1 MTDTLKDTMSDL
13 NPDFSRRTFIQAS
26 AGALV
31 VFTLQSNM
39 KSSVAHAAG
48 GTNQVNGTIAIDADN
63 NIVVTYPIAE
73 MGQGTMT
80 GLAQCVAEEARAD
93 WSKVTTVAA
102 DWQHSGFTG
111 GSFGL
116 RGNMY
121 SMRMA
126 GAQAYDMLRQAA
138 EDHFGTSSIWPTL
151 ANGFTNGS
159 TTALYKDLASA
170 ASAKTPNPSPTLVPR
185 ADWRLIG
192 QGLERLDI
200 PSKVDGSAVF
210 GLDVQ
215 LPGMVYAAVRQCP
228 TIGGTVGTTPSK
240 PTGALAVMRLKN
252 AADQYTAVALVANNS
267 WMCIN
272 YTSAAKTTAAKSW
285 RDGIKWTLPSGYTQM
300 TSSTISSA
308 ARTLMGSA
316 TTTLLAENVGNAV
329 SDYTSAS
336 KKFEGTYEI
345 PYLVH
350 TMMEVPNCTVKLSA
364 DSIEVWAPTQNPG
377 EWIGGA
383 AAMIKKRLPAL
394 ANDKIKINATL
405 VGGGFGRK
413 FDHDFLDQAVQVA
426 IGLRAQGITSP
437 VKLFWP
443 RTEDFSHDQ
452 YRPMGLMRVRIGMNS
467 SGTPT
472 SYFMRHVSPSPLF
485 QRGLSSGAEG
495 DNVDGAIG
503 TPYAISNKRVEYVR
517 LENKVPVG
525 WWRSV
530 GEGMNVF
537 PVESAIDEAAA
548 LAGIDPVEFRRQMLV
563 GNDAVLAVLNEA
575 ASMINWTT
583 PVAGRGKGIAL
594 STGFGSN
601 AAVAVE
607 VSQPTA
613 GVMKIE
619 RIAVCVDPHIAVNPQ
634 QIRAQMEGGVI
645 MGISSARWGKVT
657 FSSGKANS
665 LNFDSVRVARFQDV
679 PPIDISILES
689 GFNPDGSVGGVG
701 EVGVPAVAPALANA
715 WFRLT
720 GVRKRT
726 LPLG

>member
-1 MTDTLKDTMSDL
+1 MTDML
-13 NPDFSRRTFIQAS
+13 NPIVSRRSFMAGT

-31 VFTLQSNM
+31 VFSLESNM
-39 KSSVAHAAG
+39 KSGIARAAG
-48 GTNQVNGTIAIDADN
+48 GTNTVNGTIAIDASN
-63 NIVVTYPIAE
+63 NVVVTYPIAE

-80 GLAQCVAEEARAD
+80 GLAQCVAEEMMAD
-93 WSKVTTVAA
+93 WSMVTAVAA
-102 DWQHSGFTG
+102 DWQHSSFTG

-116 RGNMY
+116 RGNFNG
-121 SMRMA
+121 MRVA
-126 GAQAYDMLRQAA
+126 GAQAFDMLRQAA
-138 EDHFGTSSIWPTL
+138 VDHFGTEAVSATL
-151 ANGFTNGS
+151 ANGFTDGN
-159 TTALYKDLASA
+159 TTVSYKDLAA
-170 ASAKTPNPSPTLVPR
+170 AAAGKTPVASPTLTPR
-185 ADWRLIG
+185 ASWRIMG
-192 QGLERLDI
+192 QAKQRLDI

-215 LPGMVYAAVRQCP
+215 LPNMVYASVLHCP
-228 TIGGTVGTTPSK
+228 TIGGTIGTTPSK

-252 AADQYTAVALVANNS
+252 GAGAYNAVAVVADNS
-267 WMCIN
+267 WLPMN
-272 YTSAAKTTAAKSW
+272 FTSAGKTSAASSW
-285 RDGIKWTLPSGYTQM
+285 RTGIKWTLPSGYSSM

-308 ARTLMGSA
+308 ARTLLASS
-316 TTTLLAENVGNAV
+316 TTTLLAENIGTAQ
-329 SDYTSAS
+329 STFTSAA
-336 KKFEGTYEI
+336 KKVDATYEI

-350 TMMEVPNCTVKLSA
+350 TMMEVPNCTVQLGA

-383 AAMIKKRLPAL
+383 VAMIKRRLPAFT
-394 ANDKIKINATL
+394 NDQIKVNATL

-426 IGLRAQGITSP
+426 IGLRAAGITRP

-443 RTEDFSHDQ
+443 RTEDFTHDQ
-452 YRPMGLMRVRIGMNS
+452 YRPMGVMRVRIGMDNA
-467 SGTPT
+467 GTPT
-472 SYFMRHVSPSPLF
+472 AYYMRHVSPSPLF
-485 QRGLSSGAEG
+485 QRGLASGAEG
-495 DNVDGAIG
+495 DNVDGAIN
-503 TPYAISNKRVEYVR
+503 TPYSIANKRVEYAR
-517 LENKVPVG
+517 LDNKIPVG

-548 LAGIDPVEFRRQMLV
+548 LAGVDPVEFRRRMLT
-563 GNDAVLAVLNEA
+563 GNPAALAVLEKA
-575 ASMINWTT
+575 AEMIGWGSAG
-583 PVAGRGKGIAL
+583 AGRAHGIAL

-613 GVMKIE
+613 GVMKLE
-619 RIAVCVDPHIAVNPQ
+619 RVAICIDPIIAINPN
-634 QIRAQMEGGVI
+634 QIKAQMEGGVI

-657 FSSGKANS
+657 FSSGKAS
-665 LNFDSVRVARFQDV
+665 TRNFDSVRLARVTDV
-679 PPIDISILES
+679 PPIDVEILES
-689 GFNPDGSVGGVG
+689 GVTTDNGVGGAG
-701 EVGVPAVAPALANA
+701 EVGVPAVAPAIANA